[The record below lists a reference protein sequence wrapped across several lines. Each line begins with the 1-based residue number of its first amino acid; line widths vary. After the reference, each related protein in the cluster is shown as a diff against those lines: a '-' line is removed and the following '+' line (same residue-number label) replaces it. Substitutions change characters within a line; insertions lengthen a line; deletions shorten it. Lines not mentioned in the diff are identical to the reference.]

1 MLASLLTKA
10 QIAERLGT
18 TPGVAASLLA
28 EKGVHPVDLG
38 RGRGRGA
45 RWYSIAVDAVMRQM
59 HDDAQPKEKRPP
71 LRLPKA
77 GLISGRSVNDLYA
90 ELTGAPAKVQ

>member
-1 MLASLLTKA
+1 MSAAFLTKA
-10 QIAERLGT
+10 QIAQRLGT

-45 RWYSIAVDAVMRQM
+45 RWYSLAVDTAMRQM
-59 HDDAQPKEKRPP
+59 HEDAQPKEKRPP
-71 LRLPKA
+71 LRLPKS
-77 GLISGRSVNDLYA
+77 GLVQGRSVNDLYA
-90 ELTGAPAKVQ
+90 ELTGKTKIQ